1 MGLFSNFVSASNHE
15 GAGLGEAFDTI
26 RELFAFLPELVTL
39 EKLIEGTDEV
49 AKFWAR
55 FLVWILLFATIY
67 FGAGF
72 VFKDNKRVAVVVS
85 IVISLMGTLL
95 IPYSILVNIFQTYG
109 LVAGIIVWTI
119 PLAAGM
125 FIAHKVQQPF
135 LRALIYGIAAWIL
148 FSINETIVKV
158 QGFANTSF
166 PFFGLLLAVV
176 IILFFWNLGAMFGI
190 QGGGGIGSEGATRS
204 LWNRLT
210 GGNYREPEVRTPSV
224 TTSPDGTS
232 EERTRVIAEEVA
244 EEAAEEH
251 VDRAEI
257 AEEKKLFKE
266 QKDFLKYL
274 VDMDKYNLKPAA
286 SELPSRGTFKRWV
299 NSTLASM
306 RAGIKKLE
314 ELQFKEIKLEHL
326 RERWLKK
333 YAVWS
338 RRNEIAEL
346 LDKDTDKE
354 IKVLRHLEVI
364 YRKLFD
370 FAKNLEEGGEMV
382 DKKPVQEAKNYIN
395 LARGLTGLLIEV
407 NVDEIR
413 KLNK

>member
-55 FLVWILLFATIY
+55 FLVWILLFATTY

-72 VFKDNKRVAVVVS
+72 VFKDNKRIAVVVS

-148 FSINETIVKV
+148 FSINETIVKE
-158 QGFANTSF
+158 QEFANTSF

-190 QGGGGIGSEGATRS
+190 QGGGGIGSVFGGIGRKISDWATVSDRDRER
-204 LWNRLT
+204 NRDR
-210 GGNYREPEVRTPSV
+210 NREREV
-224 TTSPDGTS
+224 DD
-232 EERTRVIAEEVA
+232 AEDLNRRLGEL
-244 EEAAEEH
+244 ELELENELRLRGR
-251 VDRAEI
+251 DEI
-257 AEEKKLFKE
+257 QRL
-266 QKDFLKYL
+266 Q
-274 VDMDKYNLKPAA
+274 
-286 SELPSRGTFKRWV
+286 ELAR
-299 NSTLASM
+299 L
-306 RAGIKKLE
+306 
-314 ELQFKEIKLEHL
+314 L
-326 RERWLKK
+326 REL
-333 YAVWS
+333 V
-338 RRNEIAEL
+338 E
-346 LDKDTDKE
+346 
-354 IKVLRHLEVI
+354 
-364 YRKLFD
+364 
-370 FAKNLEEGGEMV
+370 
-382 DKKPVQEAKNYIN
+382 VQEQLNAY
-395 LARGLTGLLIEV
+395 RGV
-407 NVDEIR
+407 R
-413 KLNK
+413 